1 MQNLF
6 HIFKLNTH
14 HHYRHIDSLSADAEQ
29 AFYHYFHHLLP
40 SRKAPVFL
48 CIGTPL
54 LSADRFGPY
63 IGSQLKKQDIPNVFG
78 TLEHPVHAE
87 NIEFYRNYIQK
98 YYPNNPVV
106 AIDASV
112 GTPKQMGCITL
123 RKGALRPGRA
133 VGKNICPIGHVEIT
147 GIFDNL
153 HDTSAEIFCL
163 FMGHIIT
170 QGIAQNFKA

>member
-1 MQNLF
+1 MADCVLLFKWGKKCFFSLAYNL
-6 HIFKLNTH
+6 
-14 HHYRHIDSLSADAEQ
+14 Q
-29 AFYHYFHHLLP
+29 
-40 SRKAPVFL
+40 
-48 CIGTPL
+48 
-54 LSADRFGPY
+54 
-63 IGSQLKKQDIPNVFG
+63 
-78 TLEHPVHAE
+78 
-87 NIEFYRNYIQK
+87 NYIQK